1 MVDVWDDLGGG
12 GRGRAIGIYVLVDM
26 TDWEL
31 DHIKAS
37 FLRLK
42 GRAMKRE
49 EKDRVIWMN
58 SRNEASSIK
67 SLYSIMELGYV
78 IPFLV
83 TMIWNSW
90 VTPKAGVFVWGK
102 VLIRD

>member
-1 MVDVWDDLGGG
+1 
-12 GRGRAIGIYVLVDM
+12 
-26 TDWEL
+26 
-31 DHIKAS
+31 
-37 FLRLK
+37 
-42 GRAMKRE
+42 
-49 EKDRVIWMN
+49 MN

>member
-90 VTPKAGVFVWGK
+90 VTPKASVFVWGK